1 MLTSKLGNVKL
12 KSEKLQVNLAERTAM
27 DKKDIL
33 KKAQKEGN
41 DERTERNQLAFSTM
55 TLVFLYIVTA
65 ILVAIQSV
73 RGRDIYDLEIILWS
87 TSLFTQLGYYFITRK
102 LPYLLGSTC
111 SLLLLIASLYSYIF

>member
-1 MLTSKLGNVKL
+1 
-12 KSEKLQVNLAERTAM
+12 M

-73 RGRDIYDLEIILWS
+73 PQVLSFSPQSQEYPGRPR
-87 TSLFTQLGYYFITRK
+87 TA
-102 LPYLLGSTC
+102 P
-111 SLLLLIASLYSYIF
+111 IAHPERNAPQP